1 MKNQALVTLVVI
13 CVIVT
18 MPMYKILQCQLE
30 KNHFCDWG
38 DALIDDAMEIWKK
51 KIRFRETG

>member
-30 KNHFCDWG
+30 KITFVIEVMLC
-38 DALIDDAMEIWKK
+38 IDDANGKLKK
-51 KIRFRETG
+51 EEDQI